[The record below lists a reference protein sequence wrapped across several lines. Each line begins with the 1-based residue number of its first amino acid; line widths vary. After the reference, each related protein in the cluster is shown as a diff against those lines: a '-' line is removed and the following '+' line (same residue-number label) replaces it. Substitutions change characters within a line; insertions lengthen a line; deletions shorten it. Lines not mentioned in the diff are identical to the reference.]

1 MTYEEFVKKI
11 NDMDKE
17 KRFPTKEEVID
28 YVWENW
34 TGDYYSQDDLQ
45 DVAYDVFRFITDKMR
60 EFITDKMREDVMN
73 HVWEKWD
80 GDCYSQNDLQD
91 VAFDIYKFIT
101 E

>member
-1 MTYEEFVKKI
+1 MG
-11 NDMDKE
+11 KE

-34 TGDYYSQDDLQ
+34 TGGDYSQDDLQ
-45 DVAYDVFRFITDKMR
+45 DVAYDLFR
-60 EFITDKMREDVMN
+60 FITDKMREDVMN